1 MDRDTPPSRFS
12 PPSCS
17 CLTWSVGASTM
28 LLREAATAAL
38 AAAVLEEGSMKLSG
52 VASWP
57 AAEEKL
63 GAIAPFPSGCAC
75 IWSCCGVNLSFWSR
89 SALGMAVPAVF
100 ARLTGA
106 LKGLWLAIRLLW
118 LSSGT
123 GWCSSGDCCL
133 AVVLT
138 AGIMELFRGKWGT
151 CVVGASAGTVG
162 LRPGLSGRV

>member
-1 MDRDTPPSRFS
+1 
-12 PPSCS
+12 
-17 CLTWSVGASTM
+17 M

-89 SALGMAVPAVF
+89 SELGMAVPAVF

-123 GWCSSGDCCL
+123 GWFRSGDFCL
-133 AVVLT
+133 GVVLT
-138 AGIMELFRGKWGT
+138 ACIMVLFRGKWGT
-151 CVVGASAGTVG
+151 CVVGASAGRVG
-162 LRPGLSGRV
+162 LRTGLSGRV

>member
-1 MDRDTPPSRFS
+1 
-12 PPSCS
+12 
-17 CLTWSVGASTM
+17 M
-28 LLREAATAAL
+28 LLREAEVAAL
-38 AAAVLEEGSMKLSG
+38 AAAVLEGGSMKLSG

-89 SALGMAVPAVF
+89 STLGRGVPAVLD
-100 ARLTGA
+100 RLPGA

-123 GWCSSGDCCL
+123 GWFRSGDFCRG
-133 AVVLT
+133 VVFT
-138 AGIMELFRGKWGT
+138 ACIKVLFRGK
-151 CVVGASAGTVG
+151 
-162 LRPGLSGRV
+162 